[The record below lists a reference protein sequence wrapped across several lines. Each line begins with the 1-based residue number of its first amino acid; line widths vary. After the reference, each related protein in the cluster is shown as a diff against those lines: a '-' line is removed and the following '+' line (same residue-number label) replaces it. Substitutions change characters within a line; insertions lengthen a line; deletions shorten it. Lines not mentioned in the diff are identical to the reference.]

1 MDTRVV
7 KSHSKLVSYDDLES
21 GERKKLRTELVQ
33 KPLEVID
40 KV

>member
-1 MDTRVV
+1 MEPRVV
-7 KSHSKLVSYDDLES
+7 KSHQQLVSYDES
-21 GERKKLRTELVQ
+21 DSGYWNELKNELVQ